1 MTTGAEPRHG
11 WSVLL
16 QREWLPALA
25 VLLGGILLH
34 SMNVL
39 MLATVLPTIV
49 GELGG
54 APLMSL
60 PSTAFLA
67 SSIIAATCSGLATAT
82 FGARN
87 TYAAGAAVF
96 TAGAMVIAFA
106 SDMEWVIAGRFVQ
119 GLGGGLI
126 AGVAYVLVRSTFPE
140 ATWARVISL
149 LSAMWSVAILVG
161 PLAGGA
167 FARLGHWRGSFVMV
181 SVIAAI
187 LALGAFRVLPN
198 ARAAS
203 ARRTAFPGMRL
214 ALVCAAIASSSSAAV
229 VTSPVA
235 KALLIA
241 LAVAFL
247 AMMLWLDR
255 RAAARL
261 LPSDAF
267 AVTTPTG
274 LGLWLLL
281 LVAVAY
287 SPLQIFIPIFL
298 QSLHGLDPLTA
309 GYGVACAS
317 LGWTVASV
325 LVAGALEEWRNRFIA
340 LGPFVML
347 VSLVAAGMVAGHGAL
362 LLCAAILGI
371 GAGIGVCWA
380 FVSQRV
386 MSGARKGE
394 EAIAASSVPTV
405 QQMGFALGAALSG
418 LAANSAGFAV
428 DLPHEAMAHVALVV
442 PVCLSVAAALG
453 VLTALRLNRLFGR
466 TAGLQDR
473 SGS

>member
-1 MTTGAEPRHG
+1 MDTDRAPRDG
-11 WSVLL
+11 WSMLL
-16 QREWLPALA
+16 RREWLAPLA

-54 APLMSL
+54 AALMSL

-67 SSIIAATCSGLATAT
+67 SSIIAATCAGLGTAT

-96 TAGAMVIAFA
+96 TAGAIAIA
-106 SDMEWVIAGRFVQ
+106 LAPAMEWVIAGRFVQ
-119 GLGGGLI
+119 GFGGGLI

-140 ATWARVISL
+140 AAWARVIAL
-149 LSAMWSVAILVG
+149 LSGMWSVAILVG
-161 PLAGGA
+161 PLAGGV
-167 FARLGHWRGSFVMV
+167 FAKYDQWRGSFVMV
-181 SVIAAI
+181 AAIAAV
-187 LALGAFRVLPN
+187 LALGAFRVLP
-198 ARAAS
+198 S
-203 ARRTAFPGMRL
+203 ARTATARRSAFPGARL

-229 VTSPVA
+229 VAAPVA

-247 AMMLWLDR
+247 AAMLRVDR
-255 RAAARL
+255 KTPTPL

-267 AVTTPTG
+267 AFTTPSG

-287 SPLQIFIPIFL
+287 SPLQIFIPVFL

-317 LGWTVASV
+317 LGWTAASL
-325 LVAGALEEWRNRFIA
+325 LVAGAVEDWRKRCIV
-340 LGPFVML
+340 LGPLAML
-347 VSLVAAGMVAGHGAL
+347 VSLVAAGLLADTHAL
-362 LLCAAILGI
+362 LLCLAIIGI
-371 GAGIGVCWA
+371 GTGIGTCWA
-380 FVSQRV
+380 FVAQRI

-394 EAIAASSVPTV
+394 EAVTAASVPTV

-428 DLPHEAMAHVALVV
+428 DLPHEAMAWVAFVV
-442 PVCLSVAAALG
+442 PVCFAASAAIACI
-453 VLTALRLNRLFGR
+453 VALRLNR
-466 TAGLQDR
+466 TAH
-473 SGS
+473 

>member
-67 SSIIAATCSGLATAT
+67 SAT

-181 SVIAAI
+181 
-187 LALGAFRVLPN
+187 
-198 ARAAS
+198 
-203 ARRTAFPGMRL
+203 
-214 ALVCAAIASSSSAAV
+214 
-229 VTSPVA
+229 
-235 KALLIA
+235 
-241 LAVAFL
+241 
-247 AMMLWLDR
+247 
-255 RAAARL
+255 
-261 LPSDAF
+261 
-267 AVTTPTG
+267 
-274 LGLWLLL
+274 
-281 LVAVAY
+281 
-287 SPLQIFIPIFL
+287 
-298 QSLHGLDPLTA
+298 
-309 GYGVACAS
+309 
-317 LGWTVASV
+317 
-325 LVAGALEEWRNRFIA
+325 
-340 LGPFVML
+340 
-347 VSLVAAGMVAGHGAL
+347 
-362 LLCAAILGI
+362 
-371 GAGIGVCWA
+371 
-380 FVSQRV
+380 
-386 MSGARKGE
+386 
-394 EAIAASSVPTV
+394 
-405 QQMGFALGAALSG
+405 
-418 LAANSAGFAV
+418 
-428 DLPHEAMAHVALVV
+428 
-442 PVCLSVAAALG
+442 
-453 VLTALRLNRLFGR
+453 
-466 TAGLQDR
+466 
-473 SGS
+473 